1 MSLQECSHDS
11 DILSFLSQRKVR
23 SSDLQLELRLLS
35 FPSDFNIHWL
45 SLNKYPYLLAAARS
59 KVFYFQS
66 FHACKE
72 YSLVLK
78 PFCSL
83 WLLAPVQPVGLKLTW
98 RQILTAFAVVGLRHP
113 KRPKHWR
120 EITGWRYTFNCDICN
135 SCLHSTCRTF
145 NLRHAGLYILL
156 KLSNFFALCSARS
169 HRKRY
174 KHETLDT
181 SRVYSATVTFDFFFP
196 A

>member
-23 SSDLQLELRLLS
+23 ISDLQLELRLVS

-45 SLNKYPYLLAAARS
+45 SLNKHPYLLAAARS

-66 FHACKE
+66 FHECKE

-83 WLLAPVQPVGLKLTW
+83 WILSPVQPVGLKLTW
-98 RQILTAFAVVGLRHP
+98 RQLLQSWDSGILKDQNSEGRLQVEGTHLIVTYATPAYTAPAERLTWYVR
-113 KRPKHWR
+113 
-120 EITGWRYTFNCDICN
+120 I
-135 SCLHSTCRTF
+135 
-145 NLRHAGLYILL
+145 YIFCSV
-156 KLSNFFALCSARS
+156 KQFFALCSARY

-174 KHETLDT
+174 KHETLGT
-181 SRVYSATVTFDFFFP
+181 SRVYSATVTFDFFSSLNKI
-196 A
+196 